1 MRRVPVCRAAV
12 TKPNTRENRQKE
24 GDSLMKGLR
33 KIFAAVW
40 LAGIFCFLYRIPVQA
55 TELGLYGFIQQEE
68 GVRWMNYDG
77 TWLKD
82 SWLDV
87 FGLKYHLDKDGY
99 IQVGMTIIDGK
110 TYYLYPEGTMATGWL
125 QLPDGLYF
133 FNADGTMAVNT
144 TVGNY
149 EIGSDGKAA
158 SNSPLAQV
166 VNTAIAAVTTPEMTN
181 DEKLRACY
189 QYIIDTCSY
198 KRSYE
203 TPSGD
208 WTGTYALEILTTGQ
222 GNCYRYAAGFAY
234 LAKGLGY
241 DVRVVTGTIKAAR
254 GGVTP
259 HGWVEIRMGDAWYI
273 FDAEMQDAKEYDL
286 YKKTYKSYPV
296 KPLNRGNEWSVSF

>member
-1 MRRVPVCRAAV
+1 
-12 TKPNTRENRQKE
+12 
-24 GDSLMKGLR
+24 MKGIR
-33 KIFAAVW
+33 KII
-40 LAGIFCFLYRIPVQA
+40 AGVLIIGGLCFSCNLSAQA
-55 TELGLYGFIQQEE
+55 TELGVYGFVQQEN
-68 GVRWMNYDG
+68 GVMWRNYDG

-87 FGLKYHLDKDGY
+87 FGLKYHLSKDGY
-99 IQVGMTIIDGK
+99 IQVGMTVIDGK
-110 TYYLYPEGTMATGWL
+110 TYYLYPEGMMATGWL

-149 EIGSDGKAA
+149 EIGSDGRAI
-158 SNSPLAQV
+158 SNSPLAQT
-166 VNTAIAAVTTPEMTN
+166 VNTIIAAVTTPEMTG

-189 QYIIDTCSY
+189 QWVMDNCSY

-241 DVRVVTGTIKAAR
+241 ETRVVTGSIKAAR
-254 GGVTP
+254 GGTTP
-259 HGWVEIRMGDAWYI
+259 HGWVEIKIGDNWYI
-273 FDAEMQDAKEYDL
+273 FDAEMQDAKGYDM
-286 YKKTYKSYPV
+286 YCKTYKNYPV
-296 KPLNRGNEWSVSF
+296 KPLNKGTEWSVNF